1 MAGVQTVVCRRDINN
16 AVGNFAYD
24 GLRLVT
30 PTNYEVSLDI
40 ENGANHLSAQPVLE
54 KLKENYLLKIGS
66 DYYAIQQIDGTMITL
81 SGPAQTW
88 YLFGTPV
95 PFEIYQFSF
104 IGPYTYPTTTDP
116 NIPGHTLDYINRR
129 SGEVI
134 DSTET
139 LISPLLALA
148 IKNSVDK
155 NQIEDV
161 TGLIED
167 ITYTIEYKKGD
178 T

>member
-1 MAGVQTVVCRRDINN
+1 
-16 AVGNFAYD
+16 VGNFAYD

-30 PTNYEVSLDI
+30 STNYEVSLDI
-40 ENGANHLSAQPVLE
+40 QNGANHLSPQPVLE
-54 KLKENYLLKIGS
+54 KLKENYLIKIGS
-66 DYYAIQQIDGTMITL
+66 DYYAIQEIDGTTITL

-95 PFEIYQFSF
+95 TFEIYQFSF

-116 NIPGHTLDYINRR
+116 NIPGHTLAYINRQ

-139 LISPLLALA
+139 LMALS
-148 IKNSVDK
+148 IRNSVDK
-155 NQIEDV
+155 NRIVEVIGQA
-161 TGLIED
+161 ED
-167 ITYTIEYKKGD
+167 ITYSIEYKKGD
-178 T
+178 E